1 MFYAGCAE
9 IQRTACM
16 LDRKRTLAP
25 AIYWRKTK
33 NHIFVFRA
41 LKTPGGGV
49 FRAALK
55 IITFGNF
62 HHILPVKVWAMVEVE
77 KLTVI
82 EGGIR
87 LRLKHYAIMIV
98 AGQACWIRVTMN
110 YLLLSK

>member
-1 MFYAGCAE
+1 
-9 IQRTACM
+9 
-16 LDRKRTLAP
+16 
-25 AIYWRKTK
+25 
-33 NHIFVFRA
+33 
-41 LKTPGGGV
+41 
-49 FRAALK
+49 
-55 IITFGNF
+55 
-62 HHILPVKVWAMVEVE
+62 MVEVE